1 MSTLYHVNYPSKK
14 VHVLLGYTSNQLFES
29 KTVHELVIA
38 QSILTTLEREAS
50 RQNLP
55 AVKAVGVRIGT
66 LSDIVPDALRFNF
79 EVIKQDTPFAQTDL
93 IIESVSMKA
102 QCTACQHEF
111 EVKSLLFVCPSCDS
125 GQVRMTQGEELDIA
139 YLEVED

>member
-1 MSTLYHVNYPSKK
+1 M
-14 VHVLLGYTSNQLFES
+14 
-29 KTVHELVIA
+29 HELVIA
-38 QSILTTLEREAS
+38 QSILTTLERETS

-102 QCTACQHEF
+102 QCTACKHEF
-111 EVKSLLFVCPSCDS
+111 EVKSLLFVCPSCSS
-125 GQVRMTQGEELDIA
+125 GQVKVIQGEELDIT